1 MEASITPEEGSYRS
15 PAFEHARVSDVMR
28 PEVLTCPPDASLRTV
43 AATMATEHVH
53 CVVIGGE
60 GDGDGG
66 RAWGLVSA
74 LDLVG
79 HAGRDLD
86 DVTAGSAAARE
97 FLTVAPDEAL
107 ERAAQMMLEHRATHL
122 VVVDPETDRPL
133 GVLSTLDVAG
143 VLAWGRA

>member
-1 MEASITPEEGSYRS
+1 MTFS
-15 PAFEHARVSDVMR
+15 PAF
-28 PEVLTCPPDASLRTV
+28 PKPTCCWWP
-43 AATMATEHVH
+43 
-53 CVVIGGE
+53 G
-60 GDGDGG
+60 
-66 RAWGLVSA
+66 W
-74 LDLVG
+74 
-79 HAGRDLD
+79 
-86 DVTAGSAAARE
+86 ARE